1 MGCGISKTKSS
12 IAMETK
18 ADSSVVKGIVVPD
31 KTLNLFNE
39 HNANRFR
46 GIDQFVFCDWKSD
59 DFRSVFSSI
68 KHCVYKIEVNASQR
82 RVSGT
87 IFTKVR
93 FMFPQ
98 DFMNNLPDD
107 FRSLVDNYSPCN
119 LIVEDSGDC
128 QDVLEYA
135 KSVFPEFAS
144 IEKKIIDV
152 YK

>member
-1 MGCGISKTKSS
+1 MGCGSSKTNS
-12 IAMETK
+12 IEAMEEK
-18 ADSSVVKGIVVPD
+18 ADSSVVKGIVVAEENM
-31 KTLNLFNE
+31 NLFKE
-39 HNANRFR
+39 YNATRFR

-68 KHCVYKIEVNASQR
+68 KHCVHKIEVHASQR

-93 FMFPQ
+93 FMFPK
-98 DFMNNLPDD
+98 DFMNDLPDD
-107 FRSLVDNYSPCN
+107 FKSLVDSYSPCN
-119 LIVEDSGDC
+119 LTVEESGDC

-135 KSVFPEFAS
+135 KSVFPEFAT
-144 IEKKIIDV
+144 IEKKILDV